1 MYSIY
6 RFPHIDGMNK
16 NKNLIVIKWKCK
28 EIKKQRFKSSVVCVA
43 KLCDVLSSNK
53 ILFYL
58 ELLCVFS
65 LSDI

>member
-6 RFPHIDGMNK
+6 RFPRIDGMNK

-28 EIKKQRFKSSVVCVA
+28 KIKKQRFKSSVVCVA

-53 ILFYL
+53 ILFY
-58 ELLCVFS
+58 
-65 LSDI
+65 